1 MGKAAGGGAGRCMI
15 WDDVVQLALALPG
28 ATRGTSYGRDA
39 VLVRGKMFVVIGR
52 EPDHFVLR
60 AGLDE
65 VEMLMVTDPAC
76 FYQTP
81 HYAGWPAVLVR
92 LGDADGERI
101 AVLVERAWAGHASVA
116 QRKARGLSAG

>member
-1 MGKAAGGGAGRCMI
+1 MT

-52 EPDHFVLR
+52 TPEHFVLR

-65 VEMLMVTDPAC
+65 VELLMETDPTC

-81 HYAGWPAVLVR
+81 HYAGWPGVLVR
-92 LGDADGERI
+92 LATADVDRI
-101 AVLVERAWAGHASVA
+101 AVLVERAWAGHASAA
-116 QRKARGLSAG
+116 QRKALGL

>member
-1 MGKAAGGGAGRCMI
+1 MT
-15 WDDVVQLALALPG
+15 WEEVVALALALPG

-60 AGLDE
+60 AGLGE
-65 VEMLMVTDPAC
+65 VEMLMLTDPDC

-92 LGDADGERI
+92 LAAADPDRI
-101 AVLVERAWAGHASVA
+101 AGLVERAWASQASAA
-116 QRKARGLSAG
+116 QRKARGR

>member
-1 MGKAAGGGAGRCMI
+1 MGKAAGGAEGRRMI

-28 ATRGTSYGRDA
+28 TTRGTSYGRDA
-39 VLVRGKMFVVIGR
+39 VLVRGKMVVVIGR

-60 AGLDE
+60 ANIDE
-65 VEMLMVTDPAC
+65 VEMLMATDPDC

-92 LGDADGERI
+92 LATADPERM
-101 AVLVERAWAGHASVA
+101 AVLVERAWAGHASAA
-116 QRKARGLSAG
+116 QRKARGL

>member
-1 MGKAAGGGAGRCMI
+1 MGAAPGGGKRATMTG
-15 WDDVVQLALALPG
+15 DDVLALALALPG

-52 EPDHFVLR
+52 EPDHVVLR

-65 VEMLMVTDPAC
+65 VDMLIATDPAF

-81 HYAGWPAVLVR
+81 HYVGWPAVLAR
-92 LGDADGERI
+92 LDAADPERI
-101 AVLVERAWAGHASVA
+101 AVLVERAWAGHASAV
-116 QRKARGLSAG
+116 QRKARGL

>member
-1 MGKAAGGGAGRCMI
+1 MT
-15 WDDVVQLALALPG
+15 WDDVLALALALALPG

-52 EPDHFVLR
+52 EPDHVVLR

-65 VEMLMVTDPAC
+65 VDMLIATDPAF

-81 HYAGWPAVLVR
+81 HYVGWPAVLAR
-92 LGDADGERI
+92 LDAADPERI
-101 AVLVERAWAGHASVA
+101 AVLVERAWAGHASAV
-116 QRKARGLSAG
+116 QRKARGL